1 MESERL
7 HFDDKVQSSK
17 LLTVPRKPVE
27 LSSEAKSSNFLPM
40 FSLQFPFCDSGSKS
54 TWAEVTTFTTQL
66 FAPPF
71 VNRG

>member
-27 LSSEAKSSNFLPM
+27 LSSEAKSSNFLLQEAHV
-40 FSLQFPFCDSGSKS
+40 FSVFCDSGSHGPKS
-54 TWAEVTTFTTQL
+54 L
-66 FAPPF
+66 PSL
-71 VNRG
+71 NSLRLLS